1 MSARRPSAA
10 CTFIP
15 MATPNGGLPRA
26 SREAARAA
34 MRQWIEANGRLPAWS
49 EWEYAV
55 DGRHSA
61 KTLDRRWG
69 WDSFRAA
76 AAGVPR
82 RRLHGLK
89 VRAHRLQR
97 SWLDAHRAA
106 ATADGPLR
114 ARGPVADRQAMGSRD
129 GRTPLTAGAP
139 TCDALA
145 VGIRPSR
152 RLPASS
158 GGSLRLAASP
168 PQQASRTSGRLP
180 SGAADGR
187 PHAASAQR
195 SACRP
200 AGVARWRKDPGGP
213 GHQCGP
219 ATEPRFGSPI
229 KMVILKR

>member
-26 SREAARAA
+26 SREAALAA

-61 KTLDRRWG
+61 KTIDRRWG

-129 GRTPLTAGAP
+129 GRTPSRRAHLRATLWRLESGRRGGCPRAQGARCVSPLVLRNRRVEQAVGCPAAQLTGDLMQRPRNGRRVVPRASRAGARTP
-139 TCDALA
+139 EVPAINADL
-145 VGIRPSR
+145 RPSQDSAHR
-152 RLPASS
+152 
-158 GGSLRLAASP
+158 
-168 PQQASRTSGRLP
+168 SRWS
-180 SGAADGR
+180 
-187 PHAASAQR
+187 
-195 SACRP
+195 
-200 AGVARWRKDPGGP
+200 
-213 GHQCGP
+213 
-219 ATEPRFGSPI
+219 F
-229 KMVILKR
+229 